1 MDGLKKGGFGFLPKH
16 KKAQEMST
24 NTIILIILGLIVLV
38 ILILG
43 FTMGWD
49 KFVPFLSTN
58 NVDNIKTAC
67 ALACSTDNQYD
78 FCTTPREVKDGV
90 NDKFDANCYGLSKG
104 QAPTG
109 VILKDANA
117 LKNYGIAE
125 CPSIDCAKPAA

>member
-1 MDGLKKGGFGFLPKH
+1 MDDIKKGGGVGFLPKN

-67 ALACSTDNQYD
+67 ALACSTDNTYD

-90 NDKFDANCYGLSKG
+90 NDKFPTTCGVLSDPKG
-104 QAPTG
+104 MY
-109 VILKDANA
+109 KDR
-117 LKNYGIAE
+117 NYGIAE
-125 CPSIDCAKPAA
+125 CPSIECAKPAA